1 MDLHGAVCMAAVLT
15 SHNIQKNCNIA
26 IFYLHPCTLGFFS
39 FDGLRRCS
47 LYGKEW
53 WAATSIGL
61 WMGLHG
67 AMCMAAVL
75 TSHNIQKNCN
85 IAIFYLHPCTLGFF
99 SFDGLQRCSLYGK
112 EWWAVTSNGL
122 WMDLHGAMCM
132 AAVLTSHNIQKN
144 CNIAIFY
151 LHPCTL
157 GFFSF
162 DGLRRCSLYGKEWWA
177 VTSNGLWMGLHGA
190 VCIAAVLTSH
200 NIRKNC
206 NIAIFYLHPCT
217 LGFFSFDGLRRCS
230 LYGKEWWAAT
240 SIGLW
245 MDLHAAMCMAAV
257 LTSHNIQKNCNIAIF
272 YLHPG
277 TLGFF
282 SFDGLQRCSLYGKE
296 WWAATSIGL
305 WMGLHGAVCTW
316 LLCSHLITFR
326 KIATSRFF
334 ICTLAHW
341 DFFHLMGCEDVLC
354 MEKSDELRLPMGY
367 EWICMVPC
375 AWLLCL
381 HPITFRKIATSR
393 FFICT
398 LAHWDFF
405 HLMGCEDVFCME
417 KSDELR
423 LPLGYEWIC
432 MAPCAWLLCLHPI
445 TFRKIATSRFFI
457 CTLAHWDFF
466 HLMGCKDVLCMEK
479 SDELRLPMGYEWI
492 CMAPCTWL
500 LCLHPITFGK
510 IATSRFFICTLAHW
524 DFFIWWAAKMFFVW
538 KRVMSCDFHWIMNGF
553 AWCRVHGCCAHIP

>member
-61 WMGLHG
+61 WM
-67 AMCMAAVL
+67 
-75 TSHNIQKNCN
+75 
-85 IAIFYLHPCTLGFF
+85 
-99 SFDGLQRCSLYGK
+99 
-112 EWWAVTSNGL
+112 
-122 WMDLHGAMCM
+122 DLHGAMCM

-177 VTSNGLWMGLHGA
+177 ATSNGLWMDLHGA
-190 VCIAAVLTSH
+190 VHMAAVLTSH
-200 NIRKNC
+200 NIRKNCNIAIFYLHPCTLGFFSFDGLWRCSLYGKEWLAATSNGLWMDLHGAVCMAAVLTSHNIQKNC

-245 MDLHAAMCMAAV
+245 MDLHGAMCMAAV

-272 YLHPG
+272 YLHPC
-277 TLGFF
+277 TLG
-282 SFDGLQRCSLYGKE
+282 
-296 WWAATSIGL
+296 
-305 WMGLHGAVCTW
+305 
-316 LLCSHLITFR
+316 
-326 KIATSRFF
+326 
-334 ICTLAHW
+334 
-341 DFFHLMGCEDVLC
+341 FFHLMGCE
-354 MEKSDELRLPMGY
+354 
-367 EWICMVPC
+367 
-375 AWLLCL
+375 
-381 HPITFRKIATSR
+381 
-393 FFICT
+393 
-398 LAHWDFF
+398 
-405 HLMGCEDVFCME
+405 
-417 KSDELR
+417 
-423 LPLGYEWIC
+423 
-432 MAPCAWLLCLHPI
+432 
-445 TFRKIATSRFFI
+445 
-457 CTLAHWDFF
+457 
-466 HLMGCKDVLCMEK
+466 DVLCMEK

-510 IATSRFFICTLAHW
+510 IATLRFFICTLAHW
-524 DFFIWWAAKMFFVW
+524 DFFHLM
-538 KRVMSCDFHWIMNGF
+538 
-553 AWCRVHGCCAHIP
+553 GCEDVLCTEKSDELRLPLGYE